1 MAGEQ
6 FSPDMMT
13 VPSSVDTD
21 DYSERVHPVYRGK
34 PSRAAASVT
43 SIFLETLSGAQQFRQ
58 SNKSTRC
65 QPNLSNC
72 HDVGSNHED
81 YQRSALARK
90 EKEVERL

>member
-13 VPSSVDTD
+13 APP
-21 DYSERVHPVYRGK
+21 ERVHPVYRGK

-43 SIFLETLSGAQQFRQ
+43 SIFLETLSGTQQFRE